1 MNDRYLYR
9 AKRTDNGEWVIGLP
23 GYDIDG
29 NITEIEV
36 YRGHEDCVTYEVDPS
51 TFCQCVGIK
60 DKNGK
65 LMWENDIARR
75 KIFDREVIGI
85 VKWLDIGFTGFR
97 LEVTKEDGWKTFYAI
112 GRGTYDDDMGER
124 CGDEVIGNV
133 FDNPELLEEG

>member
-65 LMWENDIARR
+65 LMWENDIIRHE
-75 KIFDREVIGI
+75 ISDTIGT
-85 VKWLDIGFTGFR
+85 VKWCEEDYVGWCVDDVMIDEQQFTG
-97 LEVTKEDGWKTFYAI
+97 EMWSECV
-112 GRGTYDDDMGER
+112 
-124 CGDEVIGNV
+124 VIGNV

>member
-9 AKRTDNGEWVIGLP
+9 AKRKDNGEWVIGLP

-65 LMWENDIARR
+65 LRWEKDIARR

-97 LEVTKEDGWKTFYAI
+97 HVMMRLSETFSTTRNCWRRSDGRNQKKKA
-112 GRGTYDDDMGER
+112 E
-124 CGDEVIGNV
+124 
-133 FDNPELLEEG
+133 